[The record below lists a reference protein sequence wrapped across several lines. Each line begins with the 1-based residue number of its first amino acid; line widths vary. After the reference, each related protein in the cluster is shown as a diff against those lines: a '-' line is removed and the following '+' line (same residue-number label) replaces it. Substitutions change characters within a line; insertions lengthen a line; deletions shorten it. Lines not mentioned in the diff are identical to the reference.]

1 MPINHLVLN
10 GIIRKDLVLSLLL
23 PFLILDNSIAIRNM
37 KTFIPAEHWPRL
49 CFAESYQFVV
59 VSSASKRESL
69 RSPHSSCPTGSFAQ
83 SFLTLQSLWAI
94 AMVA

>member
-23 PFLILDNSIAIRNM
+23 PFLILDNSIAIRYM
-37 KTFIPAEHWPRL
+37 KTLTPAEHWPRL

-59 VSSASKRESL
+59 VSSAVCR
-69 RSPHSSCPTGSFAQ
+69 GGGI
-83 SFLTLQSLWAI
+83 FLS
-94 AMVA
+94 VSHRKDV